1 MTVWTIARHT
11 FKEAMGKRIL
21 VVSGIFALALVIS
34 APYWP
39 TMGEADRVKLVQ
51 DISLGAMTFLGVI
64 VAVFISAYSLP
75 SDIEEKRI
83 FTIVSKPVR
92 RHQILLGK
100 FCGFLM
106 VFAVVLG
113 VMGVFSDVVIR
124 SVSTSS
130 RVRVTSAEAPIIVDG
145 KVIGAV
151 GKGRELRVAAVKGD
165 YYEVMLP
172 DDLAVEEASIAVADV
187 EEDKAAGQV
196 KVTAPDAAL
205 VYNGVTIARVSEGN
219 FAIKERMGDTYIVH
233 LPEGMRVKRAL
244 VPVADTSPP
253 RWSVIRAK
261 RIVPP
266 RRCVF
271 SNEGRITYEKDAL
284 ILRTSFTSI
293 GEVWRFSSIEAD
305 KLPAGP
311 NVRVRLRSRGFY
323 GVLAAT
329 DASGRFEQDKIS
341 ELDVELHVTGR
352 RNPGRTER
360 VKTRAIWGRGFFIMG
375 FELPRATLEGGVDI
389 TIAGTDPEFLDTGT
403 DHFSGGRIAT
413 WHFRGLNMNRFN
425 AEGKIRG
432 EMQFQLNHIDL
443 PAHGGRVADVEFEVS
458 LPAGGR
464 SQIITVPIRNRKLVE
479 FAFDRELIGPDGGV
493 DISIL
498 SVPDPYSVGV
508 PARGMSAEGE
518 AIKLLEKPVLFERS
532 YFKAVLLIF
541 CQLMLVGSAT
551 LAASTFLSGGV
562 AALVGFFT
570 YFSGMLVSFM
580 ADTLRLGPGA
590 LAGHQHGPGAVSEGA
605 RATWTMLE
613 PLLKIFVTTVP
624 DVTRLD
630 AQTYILEGLDVPL
643 GVVALGVGVTLL
655 YAAIFMALGQIVFWR
670 RELG

>member
-21 VVSGIFALALVIS
+21 VVAGIFALVLVVS

-39 TMGEADRVKLVQ
+39 TMGETDRIKLVE
-51 DISLGAMTFLGVI
+51 DTSLGAMTFLGVI

-83 FTIVSKPVR
+83 FTVVSKPVR
-92 RHQILLGK
+92 RYQILLGK

-145 KVIGAV
+145 KAIGAV

-165 YYEVMLP
+165 YYQVMLP
-172 DDLAVEEASIAVADV
+172 DDLAVEEASIAAADV

-205 VYNGVTIARVSEGN
+205 VYNGVTIARVSEGS
-219 FAIKERMGDTYIVH
+219 FAIKERLGDTYIVH
-233 LPEGMRVKRAL
+233 LPEGMRVSKAL
-244 VPVADTSPP
+244 VPAADTSPP
-253 RWSVIRAK
+253 RWSVIRAR
-261 RIVPP
+261 RIVTP

-271 SNEGRITYEKDAL
+271 SNEGRITYEKDAV
-284 ILRTSFTSI
+284 ILRTSFSSI
-293 GEVWRFSSIEAD
+293 GEVWHFSSIEAD

-311 NVRVRLRSRGFY
+311 NVSVLLRSRGFY
-323 GVLAAT
+323 GVVAAT
-329 DASGRFEQDKIS
+329 DTSGRFEQNKIS
-341 ELDVELHVTGR
+341 ELDVELQVTGR
-352 RNPGRTER
+352 RKPGRTKR
-360 VKTRAIWGRGFFIMG
+360 VKTRAIWGREFFIMS
-375 FELPRATLEGGVDI
+375 FELPRETLEGGVDV
-389 TIAGTDPEFLDTGT
+389 TIAGTNPEFLDTGM
-403 DHFSGGRIAT
+403 DHFSGDRAAT
-413 WHFRGLNMNRFN
+413 WHFRGLKMSRFN

-432 EMQFQLNHIDL
+432 EMQLQLNHINL
-443 PAHGGRVADVEFEVS
+443 PAHGGRVADVELEVS

-464 SQIITVPIRNRKLVE
+464 SQIVTVPIRNRKVVE
-479 FAFDRELIGPDGGV
+479 FAFDRELIGPAGGV
-493 DISIL
+493 DISIH
-498 SVPDPYSVGV
+498 SVPEPYSVGV
-508 PARGMSAEGE
+508 TARGVSAEGE
-518 AIKLLEKPVLFERS
+518 AIKLLERPVLFERS
-532 YFKAVLLIF
+532 YFKAVLLVF
-541 CQLMLVGSAT
+541 CQLTLVGSAT

-580 ADTLRLGPGA
+580 AETLRLGPWS
-590 LAGHQHGPGAVSEGA
+590 LAGHHDGPVAVSEGA
-605 RATWTMLE
+605 KATWTIFE
-613 PLLKIFVTTVP
+613 PLLRTFVATVP
-624 DVTRLD
+624 DVTSLD
-630 AQTYILEGLDVPL
+630 AQTFILQGLDVPL
-643 GVVALGVGVTLL
+643 GVVASGVGVTLL
-655 YAAIFMALGQIVFWR
+655 YAMIFMALGQIIFWR